1 MFTAFNLTMDE
12 KEMARL
18 EKEAA
23 VSEQNE
29 NENQEKVVKDL
40 RRYLDMGADFDGEA
54 LQAACFPELQ
64 FQVFLSHAQADA
76 PLVSRLERWLR
87 EELGVSAFVDA
98 WVWQAA
104 DTLVAEGYAPG
115 HVYPLLH
122 MVFGKM
128 IAQSECVI
136 FLNPYHSLKK
146 PGPVGETP
154 WIYAELQT
162 ARMTR
167 KKKPERFKKF
177 HFAVTLGTQLKI
189 AFDPQLPNL
198 LLLNAE
204 DLEKWYG
211 QQQVVSEEVYHL
223 DLLYLQKQIII

>member
-18 EKEAA
+18 EN
-23 VSEQNE
+23 EQTFSATT
-29 NENQEKVVKDL
+29 ENQEKVETDL
-40 RRYLDMGADFDGEA
+40 KKYLDMGAGFDGEA
-54 LQAACFPELQ
+54 LLAEWFPELKS
-64 FQVFLSHAQADA
+64 QVFLSHTAADA
-76 PLVSRLERWLR
+76 PLAGRLERWLQQ
-87 EELGVSAFVDA
+87 ELGVSVFMDS
-98 WVWQAA
+98 WIRQAA
-104 DTLVAEGYAPG
+104 DKLIAAGFAPG
-115 HVYPLLH
+115 HVYPVLH
-122 MVFGKM
+122 MALGKM

-146 PGPVGETP
+146 EGAVGETP

-189 AFDPQLPNL
+189 EFDPQLPNL
-198 LLLNAE
+198 LLLNAD
-204 DLEKWYG
+204 DLEKWCS
-211 QQQVVSEEVYHL
+211 QQHVVSEDVYHL